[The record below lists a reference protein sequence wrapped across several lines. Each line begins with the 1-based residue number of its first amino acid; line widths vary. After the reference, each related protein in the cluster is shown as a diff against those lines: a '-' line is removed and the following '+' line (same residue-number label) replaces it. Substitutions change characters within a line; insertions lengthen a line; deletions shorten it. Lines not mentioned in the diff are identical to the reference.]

1 MAKDF
6 HVSSANRRR
15 AFLGLGL
22 GMAAALMLG
31 GCSEPP
37 YTNVDGLQLKALMD
51 QGVPLYDVRR
61 PEEWRQT
68 GVVAGSR
75 TLTFVDAGGRLNPDF
90 LPRFTAEVP
99 KDAPVA
105 VICRTGN
112 RTDALARE
120 LAAQGYT
127 RVYNVQGGITRWM
140 GDGHPVARF

>member
-1 MAKDF
+1 MATTL
-6 HVSSANRRR
+6 SSFWLHRVRLAL
-15 AFLGLGL
+15 LGLGL
-22 GMAAALMLG
+22 ASILALA

-37 YTNVDGLQLKALMD
+37 YTQVDSAQLKALVD

-75 TLTFVDAGGRLNPDF
+75 TLTFVDASGRLNPEF

-99 KDAPVA
+99 MDAPVA
-105 VICRTGN
+105 LICRTGN

-140 GDGHPVARF
+140 GEGHPVMRF